1 MHKDS
6 KKNQIKILELF
17 SGIGGFSKGFLDA
30 DYKFSE
36 HYFSEVDKYAIANY
50 KYNFKNSI
58 YVGDVRKINGNKF
71 KGIDVITF
79 GSPCQDFSI
88 AGKRTGL
95 EGDRSSLIREAIRI
109 VAEARPRIFIWE
121 NVKGTFSSNARK
133 DFWAILQA
141 FTNIRGYRFEW
152 QLLNTKW
159 FLPQNRE
166 RIYFI
171 GFSTKTRG
179 SKFGIFPFTENDFIP
194 YCKVN
199 SKKRQIQATNHSTTI
214 NPQNGSRAS
223 DTFIQIGDFRYDT
236 GFRLRKNGNSPTL
249 RAKEWDTPILKIKNN
264 CKRGYKP
271 AQLGDSIGYSYYKSN
286 NKRGRV
292 GKAIAQTIDTTC
304 TQGVLLGKCKIR
316 KLTEIE
322 CERLQGFPDNWTRY
336 GIMDSKQVEI
346 SKTQRYKMLGN
357 AVTVKVVEE
366 IAKRLKKIL

>member
-30 DYKFSE
+30 GYKFSE

-50 KYNFKNSI
+50 KYNFKDSI
-58 YVGDVRKINGNKF
+58 YVGDVRKINGNNF

-88 AGKRTGL
+88 AGKRAGL
-95 EGDRSSLIREAIRI
+95 KGDRSSLIREAIRI
-109 VAEARPRIFIWE
+109 IAEARPRIFIWE

-171 GFSTKTRG
+171 GFSTETTRSEQG
-179 SKFGIFPFTENDFIP
+179 VFPFSENDF
-194 YCKVN
+194 
-199 SKKRQIQATNHSTTI
+199 TTKSQL
-214 NPQNGSRAS
+214 NLQKGNRSS
-223 DTFIQIGDFRYDT
+223 NTFIQIGDFRYDK
-236 GFRLRKNGNSPTL
+236 GLRIRKNGDSPTL
-249 RAKEWDTPILKIKNN
+249 RAKEWNTPILKIKNN

-271 AQLGDSIGYSYYKSN
+271 AKLGDSVGYSYSTSN

-292 GKAIAQTIDTTC
+292 GTAIAQTIDTTC

-316 KLTEIE
+316 KLTEVE
-322 CERLQGFPDNWTRY
+322 CERLQGFPDNWTCY

-357 AVTVKVVEE
+357 AVTVRVVEE